1 MKRAYLLAGG
11 RSQRFGVDKAR
22 VLIDRIPQISRLA
35 SGLNQNGWR
44 VAIVAQS
51 ISDYEDLGLEVITDL
66 QPHAG
71 PLAGLIAALTDCEA
85 RGEADC
91 LISNVDLIVSD
102 WDWLEAMQR
111 VMSQTKP
118 SVVVFRSAEFIPL
131 PGWYSVGALET
142 ARSLWDNGKRSLRDL
157 HESLERT
164 IATLDWPIGKI
175 PRSFNTPEEL
185 REILGRSPGA

>member
-1 MKRAYLLAGG
+1 MKRVYLLAGG

-22 VLIDRIPQISRLA
+22 VLIDGSPQIQRLA
-35 SGLNQNGWR
+35 SGLSHNGWR

-51 ISDYEDLGLEVITDL
+51 TSDYEDLGLEVIADH

-71 PLAGLIAALTDCEA
+71 PLAGLVAALTDCEA

-111 VMSQTKP
+111 VMSRTKP
-118 SVVVFRSAEFIPL
+118 SVVVFQSAEFMPL

-142 ARSLWDNGKRSLRDL
+142 ARSLWDQGKRSLRDL
-157 HESLERT
+157 HEILGGS
-164 IATLDWPIGKI
+164 IARLDWPIGKI

-185 REILGRSPGA
+185 REILGLSPGW